1 MKNYKEIL
9 KMAVGNEVEAYEF
22 YRDAAAKMKD
32 PAMKKTFMELADE
45 ESGHKVL
52 LEGFLSNEMKDMKF
66 SDEKD
71 YKVVETVEAPQALDR
86 YGFQDAIALAMKK
99 KRAGSNGDVPA
110 IADASEGAKQKETFL
125 ELAKMER
132 GTRFAPRRYLHR
144 HRVYRSLQDNSLH
157 KGPKDKRSALYLGR
171 ALLY

>member
-9 KMAVGNEVEAYEF
+9 KMAVGNEVEAFEF

-32 PAMKKTFMELADE
+32 PAMKKTFQELADE

-71 YKVVETVEAPQALDR
+71 YKVAETVEAPQTLSTDMA
-86 YGFQDAIALAMKK
+86 FKDAIALAMKK
-99 KRAGSNGDVPA
+99 EQEAMEMYQQF
-110 IADASEGAKQKETFL
+110 ADASEEAKQKETFL
-125 ELAKMER
+125 ELAKMEK
-132 GTRFAPRRYLHR
+132 G
-144 HRVYRSLQDNSLH
+144 H
-157 KGPKDKRSALYLGR
+157 KVRLEGIYTDMAFIEVW
-171 ALLY
+171 

>member
-66 SDEKD
+66 SEEKD
-71 YKVVETVEAPQALDR
+71 YKVAETVEAPQALSTDMA
-86 YGFQDAIALAMKK
+86 FKDAIALAMNKEQE
-99 KRAGSNGDVPA
+99 AMEMYQQF
-110 IADASEGAKQKETFL
+110 ADASEGAKQKETFL
-125 ELAKMER
+125 ELAKMEK
-132 GTRFAPRRYLHR
+132 G
-144 HRVYRSLQDNSLH
+144 H
-157 KGPKDKRSALYLGR
+157 KVRLEGIYTDIAFIEVW
-171 ALLY
+171 

>member
-45 ESGHKVL
+45 ESGYKVL

-71 YKVVETVEAPQALDR
+71 YKVAETVEAPQTLSTDMA
-86 YGFQDAIALAMKK
+86 FKDAIALAMKK
-99 KRAGSNGDVPA
+99 EQEAMEMYQQF
-110 IADASEGAKQKETFL
+110 ADASEGAKQKETFL
-125 ELAKMER
+125 ELAKMEK
-132 GTRFAPRRYLHR
+132 G
-144 HRVYRSLQDNSLH
+144 H
-157 KGPKDKRSALYLGR
+157 KVRLEGIYTDIAFIEVW
-171 ALLY
+171 

>member
-52 LEGFLSNEMKDMKF
+52 LEGYLNNEMKDMKF

-71 YKVVETVEAPQALDR
+71 YKVAETVEAPQALSTDMA
-86 YGFQDAIALAMKK
+86 FKDAIALAMKK
-99 KRAGSNGDVPA
+99 EQEAMEMYQQF
-110 IADASEGAKQKETFL
+110 ADASEGAKQKETFL
-125 ELAKMER
+125 ELAKMEK
-132 GTRFAPRRYLHR
+132 G
-144 HRVYRSLQDNSLH
+144 H
-157 KGPKDKRSALYLGR
+157 KVRLEGIYTDIAFIEVW
-171 ALLY
+171 

>member
-32 PAMKKTFMELADE
+32 PAMKKTFQELADE

-52 LEGFLSNEMKDMKF
+52 LEGYLSNEMKDMKF

-71 YKVVETVEAPQALDR
+71 YKVAETVEAPQALSTDMA
-86 YGFQDAIALAMKK
+86 FKDAIALAMKK
-99 KRAGSNGDVPA
+99 EQEAMEMYQQF
-110 IADASEGAKQKETFL
+110 ADASEGAKQKETFL
-125 ELAKMER
+125 ELAKMEK
-132 GTRFAPRRYLHR
+132 G
-144 HRVYRSLQDNSLH
+144 H
-157 KGPKDKRSALYLGR
+157 KVRLEGIYTDIAFTEVW
-171 ALLY
+171 

>member
-71 YKVVETVEAPQALDR
+71 YKVAETVEAPQTLSTDMA
-86 YGFQDAIALAMKK
+86 FKDAIALAMKK
-99 KRAGSNGDVPA
+99 EQEAMEMYQQF
-110 IADASEGAKQKETFL
+110 ADASEGAKQKETFL

-132 GTRFAPRRYLHR
+132 G
-144 HRVYRSLQDNSLH
+144 H
-157 KGPKDKRSALYLGR
+157 KVRLEDIYTNIAFIEVW
-171 ALLY
+171 

>member
-52 LEGFLSNEMKDMKF
+52 LEGYLNNEMKDMKF
-66 SDEKD
+66 SEEKD
-71 YKVVETVEAPQALDR
+71 YKVAETVEAPQTLSTDMA
-86 YGFQDAIALAMKK
+86 FKDAIALAMKK
-99 KRAGSNGDVPA
+99 EQEAMEMYQQF
-110 IADASEGAKQKETFL
+110 ADASEGAKQKETFL
-125 ELAKMER
+125 ELAKMEK
-132 GTRFAPRRYLHR
+132 G
-144 HRVYRSLQDNSLH
+144 H
-157 KGPKDKRSALYLGR
+157 KVRLEGIYTDIAFIEVW
-171 ALLY
+171 

>member
-52 LEGFLSNEMKDMKF
+52 LEGYLSNEMKDMKF

-71 YKVVETVEAPQALDR
+71 YKVAETVEAPQTLSTDMA
-86 YGFQDAIALAMKK
+86 FKDAIALAMKK
-99 KRAGSNGDVPA
+99 EQEAMEMYQLF
-110 IADASEGAKQKETFL
+110 ADASEEAKQKETFL
-125 ELAKMER
+125 ELAKMEK
-132 GTRFAPRRYLHR
+132 G
-144 HRVYRSLQDNSLH
+144 H
-157 KGPKDKRSALYLGR
+157 KVRLEDIYTDIAFTEVW
-171 ALLY
+171 

>member
-52 LEGFLSNEMKDMKF
+52 LEGYLSNEMKDMKF
-66 SDEKD
+66 SEEKD
-71 YKVVETVEAPQALDR
+71 YKVAETVEAPQALSTDMA
-86 YGFQDAIALAMKK
+86 FKDAIALAMKK
-99 KRAGSNGDVPA
+99 EQEAMEMYQQF
-110 IADASEGAKQKETFL
+110 ADASEGAKQKETFL
-125 ELAKMER
+125 ELAKMEK
-132 GTRFAPRRYLHR
+132 G
-144 HRVYRSLQDNSLH
+144 H
-157 KGPKDKRSALYLGR
+157 KVRLEDIYTNIAFIEVW
-171 ALLY
+171 

>member
-9 KMAVGNEVEAYEF
+9 KMAVGNEVEAFEF

-32 PAMKKTFMELADE
+32 PAMKKTFQELADE

-71 YKVVETVEAPQALDR
+71 YKVAETVEAPQVLSTDMA
-86 YGFQDAIALAMKK
+86 FKDAIALAMKK
-99 KRAGSNGDVPA
+99 EQEAMEMYQQF
-110 IADASEGAKQKETFL
+110 ADASEEAKQKETFL
-125 ELAKMER
+125 ELAKMEK
-132 GTRFAPRRYLHR
+132 G
-144 HRVYRSLQDNSLH
+144 H
-157 KGPKDKRSALYLGR
+157 KVRLEGIYTDMAFIEVW
-171 ALLY
+171 

>member
-52 LEGFLSNEMKDMKF
+52 LEGYLNNEMKDMKF
-66 SDEKD
+66 SEEKD
-71 YKVVETVEAPQALDR
+71 YKVAETVEAPQALSTDMA
-86 YGFQDAIALAMKK
+86 FKDAIALAMKK
-99 KRAGSNGDVPA
+99 EQEAMEMYQQF
-110 IADASEGAKQKETFL
+110 ADASEGAKQKETFL
-125 ELAKMER
+125 ELAKMEK
-132 GTRFAPRRYLHR
+132 G
-144 HRVYRSLQDNSLH
+144 H
-157 KGPKDKRSALYLGR
+157 KVRLEGIYTDIAFIEVW
-171 ALLY
+171 

>member
-52 LEGFLSNEMKDMKF
+52 LEGYLNNEMKDMKF

-71 YKVVETVEAPQALDR
+71 YKVAETVEAPQTLSTDMA
-86 YGFQDAIALAMKK
+86 FKDAIALAMKK
-99 KRAGSNGDVPA
+99 EQEAMEMYQQF
-110 IADASEGAKQKETFL
+110 ADASEGAKQKETFL

-132 GTRFAPRRYLHR
+132 G
-144 HRVYRSLQDNSLH
+144 H
-157 KGPKDKRSALYLGR
+157 KVRLEDIYTNIAFIEVW
-171 ALLY
+171 

>member
-52 LEGFLSNEMKDMKF
+52 LEGYLNNEMKDMKF

-71 YKVVETVEAPQALDR
+71 YKVAETVEAPQTLSTDMA
-86 YGFQDAIALAMKK
+86 FKDAIALAMKK
-99 KRAGSNGDVPA
+99 EQEA
-110 IADASEGAKQKETFL
+110 IKMYQQFADASEGAKQKETFL
-125 ELAKMER
+125 ELAKMEK
-132 GTRFAPRRYLHR
+132 G
-144 HRVYRSLQDNSLH
+144 H
-157 KGPKDKRSALYLGR
+157 KVRLEGIYTDIAFIEVW
-171 ALLY
+171 

>member
-9 KMAVGNEVEAYEF
+9 KMAVGNEIEAFEF

-32 PAMKKTFMELADE
+32 PAMKKTFQELADE

-71 YKVVETVEAPQALDR
+71 YKVAETVEAPQALSTDMA
-86 YGFQDAIALAMKK
+86 FKDAIALAMKK
-99 KRAGSNGDVPA
+99 EQEAMEMYQQF
-110 IADASEGAKQKETFL
+110 ADASDEAKQKETFL
-125 ELAKMER
+125 ELAKMEK
-132 GTRFAPRRYLHR
+132 G
-144 HRVYRSLQDNSLH
+144 H
-157 KGPKDKRSALYLGR
+157 KVRLEGIYTDIAFIEVW
-171 ALLY
+171 

>member
-52 LEGFLSNEMKDMKF
+52 LEGYLNNEMKDMKF

-71 YKVVETVEAPQALDR
+71 YKVAETVEAPQTLSTDMA
-86 YGFQDAIALAMKK
+86 FKDAIALAMKK
-99 KRAGSNGDVPA
+99 EQEAMEMYQQF
-110 IADASEGAKQKETFL
+110 ADASEGAKQKETFL
-125 ELAKMER
+125 ELAKMEK
-132 GTRFAPRRYLHR
+132 G
-144 HRVYRSLQDNSLH
+144 H
-157 KGPKDKRSALYLGR
+157 KVRLEGIYTDIAFIEVW
-171 ALLY
+171 

>member
-52 LEGFLSNEMKDMKF
+52 LEGYLSNEMKDMKF

-71 YKVVETVEAPQALDR
+71 YKVAETVEAPQTLSTDMA
-86 YGFQDAIALAMKK
+86 FKDAIALAMKK
-99 KRAGSNGDVPA
+99 EQEAMEMYQLF
-110 IADASEGAKQKETFL
+110 ADASEEAKQKETFL
-125 ELAKMER
+125 ELAKMEK
-132 GTRFAPRRYLHR
+132 G
-144 HRVYRSLQDNSLH
+144 H
-157 KGPKDKRSALYLGR
+157 KVRLEDIYTNIAFIEVW
-171 ALLY
+171 

>member
-1 MKNYKEIL
+1 MTNYKEIL

-32 PAMKKTFMELADE
+32 PAMKKIFQELADE

-71 YKVVETVEAPQALDR
+71 YKVAETVEAPQALSTDMA
-86 YGFQDAIALAMKK
+86 FKDAIALAMKK
-99 KRAGSNGDVPA
+99 EQEAMEMYQQF
-110 IADASEGAKQKETFL
+110 ADASEGAKQKETFL
-125 ELAKMER
+125 ELAKMEK
-132 GTRFAPRRYLHR
+132 G
-144 HRVYRSLQDNSLH
+144 H
-157 KGPKDKRSALYLGR
+157 KVRLEGIYTDIAFIE
-171 ALLY
+171 AW